1 MPEFDAP
8 EPVGGGSAETAQVGN
23 MLGNLNPLD
32 SKQMAHA
39 ENQSSQLLESA
50 KGGGFRVNDNA
61 AKPIRDA
68 LIEAYDDVLGIL
80 KEARV
85 LAAEPQLG
93 TGPYAQQV
101 ANHVRQ
107 SADGPQGILPV
118 LEQLKGILQK
128 SEQALKIAID
138 NYRETEAEQQ
148 STFNGN

>member
-1 MPEFDAP
+1 ARCESLEPVSPLGTTMPPPLEPCVGGRRQTLELRPTDATSPGGGHMPEFDAP

-50 KGGGFRVNDNA
+50 KGGGFRVSENA

-68 LIEAYDDVLGIL
+68 LIAAYDDVLGIL

-93 TGPYAQQV
+93 TGPYAQQ
-101 ANHVRQ
+101 
-107 SADGPQGILPV
+107 
-118 LEQLKGILQK
+118 
-128 SEQALKIAID
+128 
-138 NYRETEAEQQ
+138 
-148 STFNGN
+148 